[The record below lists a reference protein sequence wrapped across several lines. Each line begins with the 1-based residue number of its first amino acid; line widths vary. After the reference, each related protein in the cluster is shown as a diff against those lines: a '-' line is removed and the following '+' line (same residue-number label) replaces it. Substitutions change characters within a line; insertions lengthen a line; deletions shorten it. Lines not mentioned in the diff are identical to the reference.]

1 MNVQQRETE
10 LWEAAD
16 QLRTNSKRTAAE
28 YAMPLLGLIF
38 LRHAANRSKAQAAAR
53 STGSSSTTTA

>member
-53 STGSSSTTTA
+53 STG

>member
-28 YAMPLLGLIF
+28 YAMPVLGLIF
-38 LRHAANRSKAQAAAR
+38 LRYPDNHFKA
-53 STGSSSTTTA
+53 